1 MPVLVPAIVKTE
13 PTTTRSVLRHK
24 RNGANSTSTP
34 ITARAQDSTAC
45 PKAMIDLVAS
55 LRRRVSFADDG
66 NRRRESDGVDGMNL
80 DARGTSGKR
89 GELKDSY
96 DDAA

>member
-1 MPVLVPAIVKTE
+1 
-13 PTTTRSVLRHK
+13 
-24 RNGANSTSTP
+24 
-34 ITARAQDSTAC
+34 
-45 PKAMIDLVAS
+45 MIDLVAS